1 MLKIHHLRIGRSIF
15 MVWLMEELEL
25 EYEVV
30 EYLRD
35 AETMLAPPELK
46 KVHPLGK
53 SPVIDDDGLIVTESG
68 AITSYLLEKHDKDNR
83 FSPSRSDLAAWARY
97 TQWLHYAEGSV
108 FSPLM
113 LKMIALRGMS
123 GLDAAAD
130 PGIALHYRH
139 ITEQLGDN
147 DYILGDS
154 LSGADFG
161 IAFMAYMGAALGQL
175 EGYDSLA
182 AYFQRCT
189 SRPAYQRALERAV
202 E

>member
-25 EYEVV
+25 EYEVI

-46 KVHPLGK
+46 NIHPLGK
-53 SPVIDDDGLIVTESG
+53 SPVIDDDGLIISESG
-68 AITSYLLEKHDKDNR
+68 AITSYLLEKHDKDNK
-83 FSPSRSDLAAWARY
+83 FSPPRSDLAAWAKY

-113 LKMIALRGMS
+113 LKMIALRGVS
-123 GLDAAAD
+123 ELDAAAD
-130 PGIALHYRH
+130 PGIALHYGH
-139 ITEQLGDN
+139 ISQQLDSN

-161 IAFMAYMGAALGQL
+161 IAFTVYMGAALGQL
-175 EGYDSLA
+175 EGHDTLA
-182 AYFQRCT
+182 AYLQRCT
-189 SRPAYQRALERAV
+189 SRPAYQRAVERAV